1 MLRGSPTPFNLKQN
15 LLATGAIPG
24 PFAVRNLLRGLESAH
39 KTPMSACPKPNALGV
54 DCVDCGEEEMEAEYN
69 CMWCSDSFA
78 TYAALIEA
86 CQPARLRREE
96 DVRRLRRLLHPPPA
110 VQEPPVRWVVCVR
123 ALRTPAL
130 PRIAPA
136 SSTCSTSTAPTEGP
150 QLCKQS
156 PSRIAP
162 CSPISALVSAA
173 LPTQPAAF
181 AAANALNPY
190 RMWTFRQSQCVAG
203 SFAED
208 VAGAASLIMV
218 RDLATTTC
226 PPSHRQRHVIAFWLT
241 TTSTTNA
248 DSLLLEVGPEI
259 DTVIDCGKRRYEPQ
273 TSSKVFTSRIETRI
287 FGGFTGLPN
296 PVAAT
301 CPFAGFDDSGAIAI
315 SLSQFGGPFFI
326 ALTVVPGSATLLRW
340 KGKHTLTTCTTTNV
354 GLYNR
359 FLSRHQWTPLSV
371 WASANI
377 VNALLADYHVLSF
390 YDKQLTSTEAN
401 ALFVAGL
408 PNSVPVPNLAAQF
421 FSVDEDLPNAAN
433 FSNLFAANRTVF
445 DRDGNAVTALTVL
458 SVPSPAAGVLKANN
472 VALKAGDVI
481 NAGDAVTFHQ
491 AVPDAFSTSNPECVN
506 PVASD
511 AFANFTFKATDGLG
525 DGSGSCPLASSC
537 LSPVAGTVNLCV
549 KETNDAPE
557 VVGGA
562 QTVIQLAESDR
573 TSIAIT
579 CRDRDVTV
587 GKFGLAGVRLLNQSH
602 PSLGGVF
609 VSPLRNCSSDGS
621 AGSYDY
627 DFGAPALIALNN
639 SQPNEQVTL
648 HLCYKARPTLLQQT
662 LIGRDTIYYQCEDRA
677 GLAAVS
683 TVTMDIRSALLAGC
697 GAEVLADKTNCRAYG
712 REDYPIRVTLKGY
725 DAVLAHNDAS
735 RKLYRLDSLPAS
747 GQLFHAGAVNLTYNV
762 QLTDGYSYVNTS
774 AALGAN
780 DTVPANL
787 DTGFGDLVFIPSKNY
802 FNGVCALNKDAPDTA
817 ITAAA
822 CPGANGAPVGSFL
835 DGLGNPF
842 HGCAANETA
851 GCPLAFSFSLGYD
864 EDGAGPAP
872 AVFSPSLANGAEIVV
887 FAVNDPLDSLAGPAL
902 LFFQFANVR
911 NKVAFFAV
919 PASND
924 SYRVADPDGDTYRV
938 GFTLDPRQV
947 AARANSGGAY
957 LSDLNRLFDSLQV
970 LTTLVSGNGSLVVSI
985 WDPVTLP
992 GDFNNANQIV
1002 ESSERFTNALTTTL
1016 NFGTLSANQGVDTS
1030 LTAALWAGIAA
1041 AIFFVLMSCCACLGC
1056 IFRGARRGG
1065 RAATWV
1071 VRNVLCSEI
1080 RSDEAKKLELSN
1092 AAAGG
1097 RRSLEQAIHAEHA
1110 RMARV
1115 MCCALFISR
1124 VFPCIKLKTEEA
1136 LPDEEDMMK
1145 EALDGEAK
1153 RIALRHLPRQNYT
1166 ATAIDLDG
1174 DGVVDVV
1181 VLDDP
1186 NDEMDSIFN
1195 WERHVDASNRVFY
1208 YNVKTNVSSWT
1219 PPTVKVDQGHVT
1231 TAHRQSLSRRNS
1243 GLELGLGLEPA
1254 PLAVVAATKLTPVPP
1269 SAPKPVPAPPPGT
1282 KFAPMPPAA
1291 PKTQKPADL
1300 ADLAGGEEDRVKGG

>member
-1 MLRGSPTPFNLKQN
+1 MPS
-15 LLATGAIPG
+15 LLI
-24 PFAVRNLLRGLESAH
+24 LL
-39 KTPMSACPKPNALGV
+39 
-54 DCVDCGEEEMEAEYN
+54 
-69 CMWCSDSFA
+69 
-78 TYAALIEA
+78 
-86 CQPARLRREE
+86 
-96 DVRRLRRLLHPPPA
+96 LL
-110 VQEPPVRWVVCVR
+110 Q
-123 ALRTPAL
+123 
-130 PRIAPA
+130 
-136 SSTCSTSTAPTEGP
+136 
-150 QLCKQS
+150 
-156 PSRIAP
+156 
-162 CSPISALVSAA
+162 LVSAA

-226 PPSHRQRHVIAFWLT
+226 PLRTVAANAFLNAAIGVTNMSPTQTNAIKTSLFNGAFDGLNDNIAKNAMSIVFWLT
-241 TTSTTNA
+241 TTSSTNA
-248 DSLLLEVGPEI
+248 DSLLLEVGPES
-259 DTVIDCGKRRYEPQ
+259 TQ
-273 TSSKVFTSRIETRI
+273 TSIVGSADTNPRLQVKYSLAGLVLEFL
-287 FGGFTGLPN
+287 GGFSSESSKIS
-296 PVAAT
+296 AT
-301 CPFAGFDDSGAIAI
+301 CSLASFAPDAGTTAT
-315 SLSQFGGPFFI
+315 SLSQPGGLFFI
-326 ALTVVPGSATLLRW
+326 ALTVIPGSATFYVG
-340 KGKHTLTTCTTTNV
+340 KGSTLTTCTTTNV
-354 GLYNR
+354 GNYNR
-359 FLSRHQWTPLSV
+359 FLLKTSV
-371 WASANI
+371 DSIIRLGSANTI
-377 VNALLADYHVLSF
+377 NTLLADYHVLSF

-947 AARANSGGAY
+947 SISLPTSFENPVVLSRWRISFFTGGDCIYQGCTRKLGGRAY

>member
-1 MLRGSPTPFNLKQN
+1 
-15 LLATGAIPG
+15 
-24 PFAVRNLLRGLESAH
+24 
-39 KTPMSACPKPNALGV
+39 MSACPKPNALGV

-78 TYAALIEA
+78 TYAALIEP

-123 ALRTPAL
+123 ALRTPL
-130 PRIAPA
+130 CLGSPR
-136 SSTCSTSTAPTEGP
+136 
-150 QLCKQS
+150 QLHLQHKHGAN
-156 PSRIAP
+156 RGA
-162 CSPISALVSAA
+162 ALVSAA

-218 RDLATTTC
+218 RNLTTTTC
-226 PPSHRQRHVIAFWLT
+226 PSRLVAANVFRNAAIGVTNVSPTQTNAIKTLEFNGAFDALNDNIAKNAMSIVFWLT
-241 TTSTTNA
+241 TTSE
-248 DSLLLEVGPEI
+248 S
-259 DTVIDCGKRRYEPQ
+259 
-273 TSSKVFTSRIETRI
+273 SRIT
-287 FGGFTGLPN
+287 
-296 PVAAT
+296 AT
-301 CPFAGFDDSGAIAI
+301 CSLASFTPDTGATAVL
-315 SLSQFGGPFFI
+315 LSQPGGPFFI
-326 ALTVVPGSATLLRW
+326 ALTIAPGSARFYVGKGNVLTSCSLATNLAYDKFLL
-340 KGKHTLTTCTTTNV
+340 KT
-354 GLYNR
+354 
-359 FLSRHQWTPLSV
+359 SV
-371 WASANI
+371 DSVIRLGSANVI
-377 VNALLADYHVLSF
+377 NALLADYHVLSF

-587 GKFGLAGVRLLNQSH
+587 GN
-602 PSLGGVF
+602 
-609 VSPLRNCSSDGS
+609 SDGS

-787 DTGFGDLVFIPSKNY
+787 DTGLRGPGVHPEQELLQRRVRPEQGRAGHGHHRGGVPRGERRARGLVPGRAGQPLPRLRGQRDCGLPPRLQLLARVRRGRGRARAR
-802 FNGVCALNKDAPDTA
+802 GVL
-817 ITAAA
+817 
-822 CPGANGAPVGSFL
+822 
-835 DGLGNPF
+835 
-842 HGCAANETA
+842 
-851 GCPLAFSFSLGYD
+851 PLARERGGDRGVRRERPAGLAR
-864 EDGAGPAP
+864 GAGAALLPVRQRAQQGGVLRRAGQQRLVPGRGPGRGHVPRGVHPGPAP
-872 AVFSPSLANGAEIVV
+872 
-887 FAVNDPLDSLAGPAL
+887 
-902 LFFQFANVR
+902 
-911 NKVAFFAV
+911 
-919 PASND
+919 
-924 SYRVADPDGDTYRV
+924 
-938 GFTLDPRQV
+938 
-947 AARANSGGAY
+947 GGCTRKLGGRAY

>member
-1 MLRGSPTPFNLKQN
+1 MLI
-15 LLATGAIPG
+15 LL
-24 PFAVRNLLRGLESAH
+24 LL
-39 KTPMSACPKPNALGV
+39 
-54 DCVDCGEEEMEAEYN
+54 
-69 CMWCSDSFA
+69 
-78 TYAALIEA
+78 I
-86 CQPARLRREE
+86 
-96 DVRRLRRLLHPPPA
+96 LLLL
-110 VQEPPVRWVVCVR
+110 Q
-123 ALRTPAL
+123 
-130 PRIAPA
+130 
-136 SSTCSTSTAPTEGP
+136 
-150 QLCKQS
+150 
-156 PSRIAP
+156 
-162 CSPISALVSAA
+162 LVSAA

-226 PPSHRQRHVIAFWLT
+226 PLRTVVANAFRNAAIGVTNVSPTQINAIKTSLFNGAFDALNDNIAKNAMSIAFWLT

-248 DSLLLEVGPEI
+248 DSLLLEVGPESTLSS
-259 DTVIDCGKRRYEPQ
+259 TV
-273 TSSKVFTSRIETRI
+273 
-287 FGGFTGLPN
+287 
-296 PVAAT
+296 
-301 CPFAGFDDSGAIAI
+301 
-315 SLSQFGGPFFI
+315 
-326 ALTVVPGSATLLRW
+326 GSADTNPRLQVKFLL
-340 KGKHTLTTCTTTNV
+340 KT
-354 GLYNR
+354 
-359 FLSRHQWTPLSV
+359 SV
-371 WASANI
+371 DSVIRLGSANI

-472 VALKAGDVI
+472 VALKAGERDQR
-481 NAGDAVTFHQ
+481 GRRRDLPP

-947 AARANSGGAY
+947 SISLPTSFENPVVLSRWRISFFTGGDCIYQGCTRKLGGRAY

>member
-1 MLRGSPTPFNLKQN
+1 
-15 LLATGAIPG
+15 
-24 PFAVRNLLRGLESAH
+24 
-39 KTPMSACPKPNALGV
+39 
-54 DCVDCGEEEMEAEYN
+54 
-69 CMWCSDSFA
+69 
-78 TYAALIEA
+78 
-86 CQPARLRREE
+86 
-96 DVRRLRRLLHPPPA
+96 
-110 VQEPPVRWVVCVR
+110 
-123 ALRTPAL
+123 
-130 PRIAPA
+130 
-136 SSTCSTSTAPTEGP
+136 
-150 QLCKQS
+150 
-156 PSRIAP
+156 
-162 CSPISALVSAA
+162 
-173 LPTQPAAF
+173 
-181 AAANALNPY
+181 
-190 RMWTFRQSQCVAG
+190 
-203 SFAED
+203 
-208 VAGAASLIMV
+208 MV

-226 PPSHRQRHVIAFWLT
+226 PLRTVAANAFLNAAIGVTNMSPTQTNAIKTSLFNGAFDGLNDNIAKNAMSIVFWLT
-241 TTSTTNA
+241 TTSSTNA
-248 DSLLLEVGPEI
+248 DSLLLEVGPES
-259 DTVIDCGKRRYEPQ
+259 TQ
-273 TSSKVFTSRIETRI
+273 TSIVGSADTNPRLQVKYSLAGLVLEFL
-287 FGGFTGLPN
+287 GGFSSESILQRGRGLAERGPTSPTCLRRTGRCST
-296 PVAAT
+296 AT
-301 CPFAGFDDSGAIAI
+301 
-315 SLSQFGGPFFI
+315 
-326 ALTVVPGSATLLRW
+326 
-340 KGKHTLTTCTTTNV
+340 
-354 GLYNR
+354 
-359 FLSRHQWTPLSV
+359 
-371 WASANI
+371 
-377 VNALLADYHVLSF
+377 
-390 YDKQLTSTEAN
+390 
-401 ALFVAGL
+401 
-408 PNSVPVPNLAAQF
+408 
-421 FSVDEDLPNAAN
+421 
-433 FSNLFAANRTVF
+433 
-445 DRDGNAVTALTVL
+445 GNAVDGPDGAERAQ
-458 SVPSPAAGVLKANN
+458 PPAAGVLKANN

-491 AVPDAFSTSNPECVN
+491 ASCPTRSATSNPTARWR
-506 PVASD
+506 P
-511 AFANFTFKATDGLG
+511 
-525 DGSGSCPLASSC
+525 SC

-562 QTVIQLAESDR
+562 QTGDSSWPSPTARASPSR
-573 TSIAIT
+573 AGTATPTS
-579 CRDRDVTV
+579 R
-587 GKFGLAGVRLLNQSH
+587 
-602 PSLGGVF
+602 SL
-609 VSPLRNCSSDGS
+609 C
-621 AGSYDY
+621 
-627 DFGAPALIALNN
+627 
-639 SQPNEQVTL
+639 

-780 DTVPANL
+780 DT
-787 DTGFGDLVFIPSKNY
+787 
-802 FNGVCALNKDAPDTA
+802 DAPDTA

-822 CPGANGAPVGSFL
+822 CPGRTARPWARSWTGWATPST
-835 DGLGNPF
+835 
-842 HGCAANETA
+842 AARPTRPA

-864 EDGAGPAP
+864 EDGGRARARGVLTLARERGGDRGVRRERPAG
-872 AVFSPSLANGAEIVV
+872 LARGAG
-887 FAVNDPLDSLAGPAL
+887 AAL
-902 LFFQFANVR
+902 LPVR
-911 NKVAFFAV
+911 QRAQQGGVLRRAGQQRLV
-919 PASND
+919 PG
-924 SYRVADPDGDTYRV
+924 RGPGRGHVPRGV
-938 GFTLDPRQV
+938 HLDPRQV
-947 AARANSGGAY
+947 SISLPTSFENPVVLSRWRISFFTGGDCIYQGCTRKLGGRAY

-1056 IFRGARRGG
+1056 IFRGARR
-1065 RAATWV
+1065 
-1071 VRNVLCSEI
+1071 
-1080 RSDEAKKLELSN
+1080 
-1092 AAAGG
+1092 AGG
-1097 RRSLEQAIHAEHA
+1097 LRPGSSATPSTRSTRE
-1110 RMARV
+1110 MARV

-1291 PKTQKPADL
+1291 SKTQKPADL

>member
-1 MLRGSPTPFNLKQN
+1 MLI
-15 LLATGAIPG
+15 LL
-24 PFAVRNLLRGLESAH
+24 LL
-39 KTPMSACPKPNALGV
+39 
-54 DCVDCGEEEMEAEYN
+54 
-69 CMWCSDSFA
+69 
-78 TYAALIEA
+78 I
-86 CQPARLRREE
+86 
-96 DVRRLRRLLHPPPA
+96 LLLL
-110 VQEPPVRWVVCVR
+110 Q
-123 ALRTPAL
+123 
-130 PRIAPA
+130 
-136 SSTCSTSTAPTEGP
+136 
-150 QLCKQS
+150 
-156 PSRIAP
+156 
-162 CSPISALVSAA
+162 LVSAA

-226 PPSHRQRHVIAFWLT
+226 PLRTVAANAFLNAAIGVTNMSPTQTNAIKTSLFNGAFDGLNDNIAKNAMSIVFWLT
-241 TTSTTNA
+241 TTSSTNA
-248 DSLLLEVGPEI
+248 DSLLLEVGPES
-259 DTVIDCGKRRYEPQ
+259 TQ
-273 TSSKVFTSRIETRI
+273 TSIV
-287 FGGFTGLPN
+287 
-296 PVAAT
+296 
-301 CPFAGFDDSGAIAI
+301 
-315 SLSQFGGPFFI
+315 
-326 ALTVVPGSATLLRW
+326 GSAD
-340 KGKHTLTTCTTTNV
+340 TNPR
-354 GLYNR
+354 L
-359 FLSRHQWTPLSV
+359 
-371 WASANI
+371 
-377 VNALLADYHVLSF
+377 
-390 YDKQLTSTEAN
+390 
-401 ALFVAGL
+401 
-408 PNSVPVPNLAAQF
+408 QF

-947 AARANSGGAY
+947 SISLPTSFENPVVLSRWRISFFTGGDCIYQGCTRKLGGRAY

-1041 AIFFVLMSCCACLGC
+1041 AIFLCSCRAAPVWLHLPG
-1056 IFRGARRGG
+1056 RARGG

-1243 GLELGLGLEPA
+1243 GLGLELGLGLEPA

-1282 KFAPMPPAA
+1282 KFAPMPPRSPQDAEA
-1291 PKTQKPADL
+1291 RRPRRPRR
-1300 ADLAGGEEDRVKGG
+1300 GGGGPRQGRLTC

>member
-1 MLRGSPTPFNLKQN
+1 MLI
-15 LLATGAIPG
+15 LL
-24 PFAVRNLLRGLESAH
+24 LL
-39 KTPMSACPKPNALGV
+39 
-54 DCVDCGEEEMEAEYN
+54 
-69 CMWCSDSFA
+69 
-78 TYAALIEA
+78 I
-86 CQPARLRREE
+86 
-96 DVRRLRRLLHPPPA
+96 LLLL
-110 VQEPPVRWVVCVR
+110 Q
-123 ALRTPAL
+123 
-130 PRIAPA
+130 
-136 SSTCSTSTAPTEGP
+136 
-150 QLCKQS
+150 
-156 PSRIAP
+156 
-162 CSPISALVSAA
+162 LVSAA

-218 RDLATTTC
+218 RNLTTTTC
-226 PPSHRQRHVIAFWLT
+226 PSRLVAANVFRNAAIGVTNVSPTQTNAIKTLEFNGAFDALNDNIAKNAMSIVFWLT

-248 DSLLLEVGPEI
+248 DSLLLEVGPES
-259 DTVIDCGKRRYEPQ
+259 TQ
-273 TSSKVFTSRIETRI
+273 TSVVGSADTSPRLQVKFSLVSGLVLEFLGESSRIT
-287 FGGFTGLPN
+287 
-296 PVAAT
+296 AT
-301 CPFAGFDDSGAIAI
+301 CSLASFTPDTGATAVL
-315 SLSQFGGPFFI
+315 LSQPGGPFFI
-326 ALTVVPGSATLLRW
+326 ALTIAPGSARFYVGKGNVLTSCSLATNLAYDKFLL
-340 KGKHTLTTCTTTNV
+340 KT
-354 GLYNR
+354 
-359 FLSRHQWTPLSV
+359 SV
-371 WASANI
+371 DSVIRLGSANVI
-377 VNALLADYHVLSF
+377 NALLADYHVLSF

-947 AARANSGGAY
+947 SISLPTSFENPVVLSRWRISFFTGGDCIYQGCTRKLGGRAY